1 MTREVALELLLG
13 RRVHDAQGAVV
24 GRLEEIRAEWRDTR
38 VYVTEYLIGPAAL
51 LERLA
56 IRWLPILRIPHERF
70 RMGYV
75 AEWHQ
80 LDISNPRQPR
90 LRGLRDQLKRVRF

>member
-1 MTREVALELLLG
+1 MSCDVALELLQG
-13 RRVHDAQGAVV
+13 RRVRDARGDVV
-24 GRLEEIRAEWRDTR
+24 GRLEEIRADWRDSR
-38 VYVTEYLIGPAAL
+38 VYVMEYLIGPAAL

-56 IRWLPILRIPHERF
+56 IRWLPILRIPHERV

-90 LRGLRDQLKRVRF
+90 LRGLRDQLKRVRL